1 MEPEQGSKEKSASGP
16 AGGEE
21 DDIKHLEELRNLT
34 MEGYVEYCKK
44 VRGGSDPPRPR
55 QPPMPRDH
63 HDYKLWRDFRRITY
77 LRLLQHER
85 IGSLISKEENDAI
98 LARKE
103 EVLKDQALLEAIAD
117 RTGVYIDHEVK
128 DCIRLF
134 LDTRK
139 RGERMHRYVTE
150 FGQPLP
156 KNDDDERRA
165 TSYMDRV
172 EAEEKLRDALAKRD
186 VANCPL
192 RYKMAWAGPAAL
204 CELTGLRYWECCGKV
219 TGSVK
224 SEAELPVQL
233 QHDRRKKE
241 EDERLDRVH
250 VRRTQQAFHERAA
263 RRLRKAALQAGKPRF
278 RDY

>member
-1 MEPEQGSKEKSASGP
+1 
-16 AGGEE
+16 
-21 DDIKHLEELRNLT
+21 
-34 MEGYVEYCKK
+34 
-44 VRGGSDPPRPR
+44 
-55 QPPMPRDH
+55 
-63 HDYKLWRDFRRITY
+63 
-77 LRLLQHER
+77 
-85 IGSLISKEENDAI
+85 
-98 LARKE
+98 
-103 EVLKDQALLEAIAD
+103 
-117 RTGVYIDHEVK
+117 
-128 DCIRLF
+128 
-134 LDTRK
+134 
-139 RGERMHRYVTE
+139 MHRYVTE

-233 QHDRRKKE
+233 QHDRWVVRDASLVLCKGSCKSGTGAE
-241 EDERLDRVH
+241 LARVWAYWD
-250 VRRTQQAFHERAA
+250 VCDLGSRCRQVLTS
-263 RRLRKAALQAGKPRF
+263 
-278 RDY
+278 